1 MSLSKIIGL
10 RNIDKKRERERG
22 VRISMGGILMF
33 KVRGH
38 KEEPAEEIAKE
49 QTLRKE
55 RDYSI

>member
-1 MSLSKIIGL
+1 
-10 RNIDKKRERERG
+10 
-22 VRISMGGILMF
+22 MF

-38 KEEPAEEIAKE
+38 KEELAEEIAKE

>member
-1 MSLSKIIGL
+1 
-10 RNIDKKRERERG
+10 
-22 VRISMGGILMF
+22 MF

-38 KEEPAEEIAKE
+38 KEEPAEETAKE

>member
-10 RNIDKKRERERG
+10 RNIDKKKRERERG
-22 VRISMGGILMF
+22 PYFYGGILMF

-38 KEEPAEEIAKE
+38 KEEPAEETAKE

>member
-1 MSLSKIIGL
+1 
-10 RNIDKKRERERG
+10 
-22 VRISMGGILMF
+22 MF